1 MNAML
6 ARLIVACLACGARGY
21 SAPARVGPSRFA
33 RSHGAAM
40 GLTLPPM
47 PPMPEGLPRLDGI
60 GSLPSMPE
68 DQPPWAVQMW
78 VDLLDLLRAIAGAAT
93 SGDTEALAR
102 VASDP
107 DILLLVP
114 VGLALTA
121 IARSIGEAPELPYP
135 ALTYDQQSAR
145 RHYRVRP
152 GVVAARALEIGWKSA
167 GFGASVA
174 QDYLKGADFM
184 ESNAPMRAEQLTALL
199 TELGPTFIKLGQSAS
214 IRSDLLPPAY
224 CTGLQKLQ
232 DKVPAHPALALA
244 LTPTPTPP

>member
-78 VDLLDLLRAIAGAAT
+78 VDLLDLLRAVDRHGREQRIVDARPLQNLEPNNAT
-93 SGDTEALAR
+93 NPPTAFGQRPTH
-102 VASDP
+102 
-107 DILLLVP
+107 LV
-114 VGLALTA
+114 
-121 IARSIGEAPELPYP
+121 
-135 ALTYDQQSAR
+135 
-145 RHYRVRP
+145 
-152 GVVAARALEIGWKSA
+152 
-167 GFGASVA
+167 
-174 QDYLKGADFM
+174 
-184 ESNAPMRAEQLTALL
+184 ALL
-199 TELGPTFIKLGQSAS
+199 KDFSMERAKSCIQ
-214 IRSDLLPPAY
+214 
-224 CTGLQKLQ
+224 
-232 DKVPAHPALALA
+232 H
-244 LTPTPTPP
+244 